1 MDRTRWAVLA
11 AASMMLF
18 GCSTSEPKPSG
29 HSPDTGKPERY
40 VLTMPDTVAQGRYK
54 RDHDAA
60 DPDRTLAELMA
71 GQVQDPTA
79 AFGAYDPT
87 VVNKQNGLVLTVT
100 GVYGTVL
107 SPVTARDE
115 LVKVLD
121 RRDDGPNVVGGPR
134 MITPSGSTEPLQCR
148 VAERELPASDDTA
161 MEASCT
167 WADASTVVKVAKAMG
182 AVGPTDVDLDAF
194 ASVVGAIRDGIRV
207 AN

>member
-1 MDRTRWAVLA
+1 MNRTGWATLA
-11 AASMMLF
+11 VAAVMLF
-18 GCSTSEPKPSG
+18 GCGKSEPESSG
-29 HSPDTGKPERY
+29 HSPDAGKPEHYR
-40 VLTMPDTVAQGRYK
+40 LTMPDTVAKGRYK
-54 RDHDAA
+54 RDHEAA
-60 DPDRTLAELMA
+60 DPDGTLAEVMA

-87 VVNKQNGLVLTVT
+87 VANKQNGLVLTVT

-121 RRDDGPNVVGGPR
+121 RRDEGPIVVAGPR
-134 MITPSGSTEPLQCR
+134 MITPSGSKEPLQCR
-148 VAERELPASDDTA
+148 VAERKLSASDDTS

-167 WADASTVVKVAKAMG
+167 WADDSTVVKVAKAMG
-182 AVGPTDVDLDAF
+182 VVSPADVDLDAF
-194 ASVVGAIRDGIRV
+194 ASVVGAIRDEVRV